1 MTRSRNLLLAGA
13 VVAVGM
19 TAVAHAGIYSF
30 SVTEGLTNG
39 GIAVYENGSAIIG
52 TTTTG
57 PTSAVI
63 ESVVVPTTGDITL
76 YSAVGN

>member
-13 VVAVGM
+13 VVAVGI
-19 TAVAHAGIYSF
+19 TAVAQAGIYSF

-39 GIAVYENGSAIIG
+39 GIAVYENGSAIG

-76 YSAVGN
+76 